1 MRSATAG
8 VCGSSRRIPRPRLPP
23 ACSFFSGKKKGRAS
37 GARDV
42 VLQGPEIL
50 IPSSRGT
57 TSLSSSGP
65 SAPWT
70 WCSMTRK
77 SLFLRRGAPRPSA
90 RPALWCPRRGAS
102 WPANPYSFVGRYHAP
117 EPIRA
122 CGASDVVLHGPQI
135 LIPSSRGT
143 TSLGSAGPPAPGTW
157 CSKARKSIFLRREAP
172 RPLALPAL
180 RRPGRGASWPGNPYS
195 FVERHHVPRLGWP
208 SSAVD
213 VVLHGP
219 QILIPSSGGTTSLC
233 PSESPAHRP
242 CDPSYLIYLYI
253 FLCENVESICRYHL

>member
-8 VCGSSRRIPRPRLPP
+8 GYGSSRRIPRPRLPP

-122 CGASDVVLHGPQI
+122 CGASDVVLQGPEI

-143 TSLGSAGPPAPGTW
+143 TSLSPSGPAAPRTW
-157 CSKARKSIFLRREAP
+157 CSMVRKSLFLRREAP
-172 RPLALPAL
+172 RPSARLAL
-180 RRPGRGASWPGNPYS
+180 RRPGRGAPKPANPYS
-195 FVERHHVPRLGWP
+195 FVG
-208 SSAVD
+208 
-213 VVLHGP
+213 
-219 QILIPSSGGTTSLC
+219 
-233 PSESPAHRP
+233 
-242 CDPSYLIYLYI
+242 
-253 FLCENVESICRYHL
+253 RYHAVCLGPLASHLFNLFIHLSS